1 LMQMGRTSHLL
12 FKRICSM
19 KIKDDIQDKWDQGWT
34 IYDIAEHYSTPVE
47 NIMKILGIQENVFS
61 YELH

>member
-1 LMQMGRTSHLL
+1 
-12 FKRICSM
+12 M

-34 IYDIAEHYSTPVE
+34 IYDIAELYCTPVE
-47 NIMKILGIQENVFS
+47 NIMKILGIQENPFS